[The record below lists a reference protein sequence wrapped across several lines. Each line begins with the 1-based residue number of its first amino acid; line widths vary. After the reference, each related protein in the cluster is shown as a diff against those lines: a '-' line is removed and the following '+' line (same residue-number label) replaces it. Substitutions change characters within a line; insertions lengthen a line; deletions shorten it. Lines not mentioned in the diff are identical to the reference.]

1 MIVALVAPQG
11 APDTAPEDH
20 GTFIVVKFVQLEKA
34 FAPIEFTVPL
44 KVSVVRPV
52 QPRNA
57 YVAMEVTVLGISDIV
72 TLVQF
77 AKARLSTRS
86 KPSGRLA
93 SGKLVLLAKAYEFMA
108 LILAGRL
115 VRARFVQP

>member
-1 MIVALVAPQG
+1 MIVAFGAPQG
-11 APDTAPEDH
+11 APLTAPEDH

-93 SGKLVLLAKAYEFMA
+93 SGKLVLLANAYEFMA
-108 LILAGRL
+108 LRVLGRL
-115 VRARFVQP
+115 VKAKFVQP